1 MADFKTLIDTAAG
14 RIPASFVIKNCKVVN
29 IFTHKIIDGDIAFC
43 GDMIAGVGEYSGEV
57 ELDAKGAYVS
67 PSFIDSHIH
76 IESSFLC
83 PEELG
88 KLLVPHGTS
97 CIIADPHEIVN
108 VCGIDGLDY
117 MIRAAKNTA
126 LDIKFMLPS
135 CVPAT
140 PFEHSGAVIDAAAM
154 EEPILR
160 DEILG
165 LGEYMNFPGVIEA
178 QRPDLAKIELAHKCG
193 KLIDG
198 HAPGISGKELNA
210 YSCAGI
216 FGEHECTTAEELEQR
231 ISRGMYGLLREGSAC
246 HDLHQLLKCVTPQNL
261 SRCLLCS
268 DDRQPKTIFNEG
280 HIDSHLRIC
289 IEEGID
295 ALSAMQMA
303 TLNPATAFNLKNY
316 GAIAPGYHANI
327 VLLDNLENFNAQKV
341 WIEGKLV
348 AEDGEYI
355 PRVMHEDITPVRN
368 KMNVKDFT
376 KDKLKI
382 HLHSNKANVIEI
394 QPGEIVTKKGTATV
408 LLDDEDMFVRNPAQ
422 DVVKLTVVERHNG
435 TGNVSCALL
444 GGYGLKCGAIA
455 TTIAHD
461 SHNILVVGADDD
473 EMCAAVNAIIEQEGG
488 VVLVKDGEVIEQMPL
503 PIAGLMTNRSGK
515 WVEKKLEAIH
525 EKAHT
530 ELGVNKDIEP
540 VMTLCFMALPV
551 IPEIKVTDKG
561 LFDVTNFSFI
571 PIEAQ

>member
-1 MADFKTLIDTAAG
+1 MADLKTLIDTAAG

-57 ELDAKGAYVS
+57 ELDAKGAYAS

-126 LDIKFMLPS
+126 LNIKFMLPS

-246 HDLHQLLKCVTPQNL
+246 HDLRQLLKCVTPQNL

-408 LLDDEDMFVRNPAQ
+408 LLDEEDMFVRDPAQ

-473 EMCAAVNAIIEQEGG
+473 EMYAAVNAIIEQEGG

>member
-1 MADFKTLIDTAAG
+1 MSNLKRLIDVAAG
-14 RIPASFVIKNCKVVN
+14 RTSADFVIKNCKVIN
-29 IFTHKIIDGDIAFC
+29 IFTHKITDGDIAFC
-43 GDMIAGVGEYSGEV
+43 KEFIAGVGEYEGKV
-57 ELDAKGAYVS
+57 EFDAGGSYAA

-117 MIRAAKNTA
+117 MIRAAKHTK

-165 LGEYMNFPGVIEA
+165 LGEYMNFPGVIEG

-216 FGEHECTTAEELEQR
+216 FGEHECTTSQELEER
-231 ISRGMYGLLREGSAC
+231 IERGMYALLREGSAC
-246 HDLHQLLKCVTPQNL
+246 HNLRELLKCVNPQNIG
-261 SRCLLCS
+261 RCLLCS
-268 DDRQPKTIFNEG
+268 DDRQPKTILNKG
-280 HIDSHLRIC
+280 HIDNHLRIC
-289 IEEGID
+289 TEEGID
-295 ALSAMQMA
+295 AISAIQMA
-303 TLNPATAFNLKNY
+303 TLNPALAFNLKSY

-327 VLLDNLENFNAQKV
+327 VLLNNLESFNVQHV
-341 WIEGKLV
+341 WIEGELV
-348 AEDGEYI
+348 AENGKYL
-355 PRVMHEDITPVRN
+355 PRFIHEDITPVRN

-376 KDKLKI
+376 KEKLKI
-382 HLHSNKANVIEI
+382 HLHNNVANVIEI
-394 QPGEIVTKKGTATV
+394 QGGEIITKKGRAKV
-408 LLDDEDMFVRNPAQ
+408 LLDKDDMFVRDPKQ
-422 DVVKLTVVERHNG
+422 DVVKIAVVERHNA
-435 TGNVSCALL
+435 TGNVACALL
-444 GGYGLKCGAIA
+444 GGYGLKHGAIA

-461 SHNILVVGADDD
+461 SHNIIVVGACDD
-473 EMCAAVNAIIEQEGG
+473 EMYTAVNAIIKQEGG
-488 VVLVKDGEVIEQMPL
+488 VVLVKDGKIIEQMSL
-503 PIAGLMTNRSGK
+503 PIAGLMTTRDGK
-515 WVEKKLEAIH
+515 WVEEKLESIH
-525 EKAHT
+525 QKAYD
-530 ELGVNKDIEP
+530 ELGINKNVEP
-540 VMTLCFMALPV
+540 IMTLCFMALPV

-571 PIEAQ
+571 PIEAE